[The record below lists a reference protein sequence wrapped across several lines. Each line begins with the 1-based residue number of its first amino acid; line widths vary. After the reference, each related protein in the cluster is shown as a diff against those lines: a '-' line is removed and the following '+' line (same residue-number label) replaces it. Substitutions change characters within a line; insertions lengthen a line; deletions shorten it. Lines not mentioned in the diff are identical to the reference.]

1 MAATTNDKVL
11 IGLASLVAVASA
23 AGFGYMMVTEMGFPL
38 GSVPVVE
45 LASVKYEPKAP
56 DAPAVKTETWAAPVA
71 QSRGRDWIYDTF
83 TPPEIFYNSRSR
95 QFTVKP
101 PSSLAD
107 DEVQEAFG
115 IELVAVRP
123 EPFRLQLIGYVG
135 GEGTWRGTFQNM
147 VTGEVFLAS
156 AGRRIPALGVTIRS
170 FTVRSE
176 VIRIGES
183 TPSRQLVASA
193 IVLDEKAGA
202 DVVLTHR
209 ERRFTGLL
217 TAFVALPGESA
228 TRETRK
234 GDTFKAGEASYRV
247 AEIQLTP
254 PSADLVKEAPSLTQ
268 PDRRTLVPRE
278 AELPEAPDRDANP

>member
-1 MAATTNDKVL
+1 MAATTNDKIL

-23 AGFGYMMVTEMGFPL
+23 ASFGYMMVLEMGFPP

-156 AGRRIPALGVTIRS
+156 AGRRVPALGVTIRS
-170 FTVRSE
+170 FTVRPE
-176 VIRIGES
+176 VIRIGDS

-193 IVLDEKAGA
+193 IVLDEKAGKE
-202 DVVLTHR
+202 VVLNHR

-234 GDTFKAGEASYRV
+234 GDTFKFGEASYRV
-247 AEIQLTP
+247 AEIQLSP

-278 AELPEAPDRDANP
+278 AEAPDAPDRDANP